1 MNKRILTSSDIETEK
16 NKFHYSEYPVNI
28 NNIDI
33 DKILISS
40 KVLVAK

>member
-1 MNKRILTSSDIETEK
+1 MNKKILTSSDIETEK

-28 NNIDI
+28 NNVDI